1 MDAGDVM
8 TREVVTIG
16 PDTPVLQI
24 VQLLLSRGISGA
36 PVVDEAGALLGVV
49 SEGDLLRRV
58 ELGTEKRRGSWRAFF
73 TGTATLAEEYVRSHG
88 TIARD
93 IMTRDVITVSRTTK
107 LAEIADLM
115 EHKRIKRLPVLEDGR
130 LVGIISRANLLRAFA
145 SQHPDTG
152 AAVAADDSVIRE
164 ALLGELGRQT
174 WSRRAENTVVVSDG
188 VVHLWGLV
196 ATPEELR
203 ALELAAQGIPGVKGV
218 RNHMIVLSE
227 EPYPLFPGSFAAW
240 TGWLLEASHRR
251 LNTMAR
257 SSSGFHL
264 CSSVPHQLRDE

>member
-24 VQLLLSRGISGA
+24 VQLLLSRGISGV
-36 PVVDEAGALLGVV
+36 PVVDDSGALVGVV
-49 SEGDLLRRV
+49 SEGDLVHRV
-58 ELGTEKRRGSWRAFF
+58 ELGTEKRRGGWRAFF

-93 IMTRDVITVSRTTK
+93 IMTRDVVTATRTTP
-107 LAEIADLM
+107 LADVADLM
-115 EHKRIKRLPVLEDGR
+115 AQKRIKRVPVLEDGR
-130 LVGIISRANLLRAFA
+130 LVGIITRANLLRAFA
-145 SQHPDTG
+145 SQHSDTG
-152 AAVAADDSVIRE
+152 ADVAADDSVIRE
-164 ALLGELGRQT
+164 ALLAELGQQT

-203 ALELAAQGIPGVKGV
+203 ALELAAGGIPGVKAV

-227 EPYPLFPGSFAAW
+227 EPYPLFPGSFSA
-240 TGWLLEASHRR
+240 
-251 LNTMAR
+251 
-257 SSSGFHL
+257 
-264 CSSVPHQLRDE
+264 

>member
-24 VQLLLSRGISGA
+24 VQLLLARGISGV
-36 PVVDEAGALLGVV
+36 PVIDEGGTLVGVV

-88 TIARD
+88 TIASD
-93 IMTRDVITVSRTTK
+93 IMTRDVVTATRGTS
-107 LAEIADLM
+107 LADVADLM
-115 EHKRIKRLPVLEDGR
+115 EQNRIKRVPVVEGGR
-130 LVGIISRANLLRAFA
+130 LVGIVSRSNLLRAFA
-145 SQHPDTG
+145 SQRHPDTG
-152 AAVAADDSVIRE
+152 ADVAADDATLRE
-164 ALLGELGRQT
+164 ALLAELGRQT

-188 VVHLWGLV
+188 IVHLWGLV

-203 ALELAAQGIPGVKGV
+203 ALELAAQGIPGVKAV

-227 EPYPLFPGSFAAW
+227 EPYPLFPGSFAA
-240 TGWLLEASHRR
+240 
-251 LNTMAR
+251 
-257 SSSGFHL
+257 
-264 CSSVPHQLRDE
+264 